1 MDQREQRKA
10 QVKKQRI
17 ILALVA
23 AVVVIAIVIGCVSCG
38 SCKSKSESTDVTEV
52 KITKKETTK
61 ETTTKAV
68 KDPKVAIMGECY
80 VEDFEKYC
88 KDLLPKKS
96 LFIYKVGVL
105 TGALIDDKFI
115 NYQGNTYT
123 AEERAALYKP
133 DQLFFL
139 VGMNETENDT
149 PQITVKHFDTMIKDI
164 KGVNPKLKAVICSL
178 PPVARD
184 GLDGYGT
191 NAQIRNYNEKIK
203 AYCDKTDGVDYLDI
217 RDIMEDESGKLSKEA
232 NPGDG
237 AHWQIST
244 TKEVAKRIKEKSD
257 ELKYK

>member
-1 MDQREQRKA
+1 MIND
-10 QVKKQRI
+10 
-17 ILALVA
+17 
-23 AVVVIAIVIGCVSCG
+23 
-38 SCKSKSESTDVTEV
+38 
-52 KITKKETTK
+52 
-61 ETTTKAV
+61 
-68 KDPKVAIMGECY
+68 
-80 VEDFEKYC
+80 KY
-88 KDLLPKKS
+88 
-96 LFIYKVGVL
+96 
-105 TGALIDDKFI
+105 I

-123 AEERAALYKP
+123 AEERVALYKP

-164 KGVNPKLKAVICSL
+164 KGVSPNLKAVICSL
-178 PPVARD
+178 PPVAKD

-203 AYCDKTDGVDYLDI
+203 EYCDKTDGVDYLDI
-217 RDIMEDESGKLSKEA
+217 RDIMEDENGKLSKEA

>member
-1 MDQREQRKA
+1 MDREERAKK
-10 QVKKQRI
+10 VKLQKIALGIFAVLI
-17 ILALVA
+17 I
-23 AVVVIAIVIGCVSCG
+23 IAIIVGIRSCAKKD
-38 SCKSKSESTDVTEV
+38 SSTKTTTVKATKSQ
-52 KITKKETTK
+52 TTK
-61 ETTTKAV
+61 ETTSKKV
-68 KDPKVAIMGECY
+68 KEPKVAIMGECY

-88 KDLLPKKS
+88 KDLLPKKT
-96 LFIYKVGVL
+96 LCVYKIGVL
-105 TGALIDDKFI
+105 TGALIDDKYL

-123 AEERAALYKP
+123 AEERVALYKP

-149 PQITVKHFDTMIKDI
+149 PQITVDHFNTIIKDI
-164 KGVNPKLKAVICSL
+164 KGVSPNLKSVICSL
-178 PPVARD
+178 PPVAKD

-191 NAQIRNYNEKIK
+191 NAQIRNYNKKIK
-203 AYCDKTDGVDYLDI
+203 EYCDKTDGVDYLDI

-237 AHWQIST
+237 AHWQISI

>member
-1 MDQREQRKA
+1 MGNREER
-10 QVKKQRI
+10 VKKVKFQRLCLS
-17 ILALVA
+17 ILAVIVL
-23 AVVVIAIVIGCVSCG
+23 IAIVVGIRSCAQ
-38 SCKSKSESTDVTEV
+38 KSSAPETTTV
-52 KITKKETTK
+52 KATKAPTTK
-61 ETTTKAV
+61 ETTTKKPKDVKAV
-68 KDPKVAIMGECY
+68 IMGECY
-80 VEDFEKYC
+80 VEDFENYC
-88 KDLLPKKS
+88 KDLLPKNT

-105 TGALIDDKFI
+105 TGALIDDKFV

-133 DQLFFL
+133 NQLFFL

-164 KGVNPKLKAVICSL
+164 KGVNPKLQAVICSL

-191 NAQIRNYNEKIK
+191 NAQINNYNKKIK
-203 AYCDKTDGVDYLDI
+203 EYCDKTDGVDYLDI
-217 RDIMEDESGKLSKEA
+217 RDIMTDENGKLKKES

-257 ELKYK
+257 ELASK

>member
-1 MDQREQRKA
+1 MDREDRAKKVMFQR
-10 QVKKQRI
+10 V
-17 ILALVA
+17 ALGIF
-23 AVVVIAIVIGCVSCG
+23 AVLVVIAIVVGIRSCAKKDD
-38 SCKSKSESTDVTEV
+38 SAKVTTV
-52 KITKKETTK
+52 KATKAPTTK
-61 ETTTKAV
+61 ETTTKKV
-68 KDPKVAIMGECY
+68 KEPKVAIMGECY
-80 VEDFEKYC
+80 VEDFENYC
-88 KDLLPKKS
+88 KDLLPKKT
-96 LFIYKVGVL
+96 LYVYKIGVL
-105 TGALIDDKFI
+105 TGALINDKYL

-123 AEERAALYKP
+123 AEERVALYKP

-164 KGVNPKLKAVICSL
+164 KGVSPNLKAVICSL
-178 PPVARD
+178 PPVAKD

-203 AYCDKTDGVDYLDI
+203 AYCNKTDGVDYLDI
-217 RDIMEDESGKLSKEA
+217 RDIMEDENGKLSKEA

>member
-1 MDQREQRKA
+1 MNKREERAKK
-10 QVKKQRI
+10 VKFQRI
-17 ILALVA
+17 CVGVFAVLVLVA
-23 AVVVIAIVIGCVSCG
+23 IIVGIKSCA
-38 SCKSKSESTDVTEV
+38 SKSSTPETTTVKVT
-52 KITKKETTK
+52 KAPTTK
-61 ETTTKAV
+61 ETTTK
-68 KDPKVAIMGECY
+68 KPRDEKVVIMGECY
-80 VEDFEKYC
+80 VEDFENYC
-88 KDLLPKKS
+88 KDLLPKDTHY
-96 LFIYKVGVL
+96 IYKVGVL
-105 TGALIDDKFI
+105 TGALLTDKFI
-115 NYQGNTYT
+115 NYQGQTYT

-164 KGVNPKLKAVICSL
+164 KGVNPKLKSVICSL

-191 NAQIRNYNEKIK
+191 NAQINNYNKKLK
-203 AYCDKTDGVDYLDI
+203 AYCEKTDGVDYLDI
-217 RDIMEDESGKLSKEA
+217 RDIMTDENGKLKKES

-257 ELKYK
+257 QLASE

>member
-1 MDQREQRKA
+1 MGNREER
-10 QVKKQRI
+10 VKKVKFQRLCLS
-17 ILALVA
+17 ILAVIVL
-23 AVVVIAIVIGCVSCG
+23 IAIVVGIRSCAQ
-38 SCKSKSESTDVTEV
+38 ESSTPETTTV
-52 KITKKETTK
+52 KATKAPTTK
-61 ETTTKAV
+61 ETTTKKPKDVKAV
-68 KDPKVAIMGECY
+68 IMGECY
-80 VEDFEKYC
+80 VEDFENYC
-88 KDLLPKKS
+88 KDLLPKNT

-105 TGALIDDKFI
+105 TGALIDDKFV

-133 DQLFFL
+133 NQLFFL

-164 KGVNPKLKAVICSL
+164 KGVSPKLQAVICSL

-191 NAQIRNYNEKIK
+191 NAQINNYNKKIK
-203 AYCDKTDGVDYLDI
+203 EYCDKTDGVDYLDI
-217 RDIMEDESGKLSKEA
+217 RDIMTDENGKLKKES

-257 ELKYK
+257 ELASK